1 MQLSNDELKRYNRHI
16 ILQEIGKV
24 GQEKLKSAKVLV
36 AGCGGLGC
44 PVLLYLA
51 AAGIGNL
58 GLVDFDTV
66 SESNLQ
72 RQILYSAEDIGKS
85 KVAVAKQ
92 KLEKQNPFINVNAYN
107 LKLDKTN
114 VLDLLNNY
122 DIIVDGTDNFSSR
135 YLLNDACVM
144 LGKPLVSGSVFKFEG
159 QVTVFNFQ
167 DGPTYR
173 CLYPEPPAPG
183 EMPSCNDIGV
193 VGVIPGIIGL
203 LQANEVIKIMIGA
216 GEILSGKL
224 LTIDALSMQFNLF
237 SFETDSKNKTI
248 ETLKEYDELCGLN
261 IKEITKDELQ
271 QMIERKVNF
280 QLIDVRE
287 PDEYKEKN
295 IGGELIPLKTLTD
308 NIHRFSKDKTII
320 VHCRSGERSK
330 KAIQILLQNGFQ
342 NVYNLKNGLQD
353 F

>member
-85 KVAVAKQ
+85 KVAV
-92 KLEKQNPFINVNAYN
+92 EKQNPFINVNAYD

-114 VLDLLNNY
+114 VLDLLNKY

-173 CLYPEPPAPG
+173 CLYPEPSAQR

-203 LQANEVIKIMIGA
+203 LQANEVIKIIIGA

-237 SFETDSKNKTI
+237 SFEADSKNKTV
-248 ETLKEYDELCGLN
+248 ETLKEYDETCGLI

-271 QMIERKVNF
+271 QMIERKENF

-295 IGGELIPLKTLTD
+295 IGGELIPLKTLAE
-308 NIHRFSKDKTII
+308 NIHRLSKDKTII

-330 KAIQILLQNGFQ
+330 KAIRILLQNGFQ
-342 NVYNLKNGLQD
+342 NVYNLKNGLLD